1 MPLAGHGLR
10 PTSLRRQ
17 ANRPPLKRDP
27 LGGGP
32 RGVQVFTSQGQ
43 AKRFFVD
50 KIVAQAVREGHPLSE
65 NERWMLSF
73 SESDPEFV
81 FDPSRNAAFAAEIS
95 DVDYEKKVAGLAVR
109 AYAADIASNPDAGP
123 TYREAFHVLN
133 QGDHYILMM
142 LGGLSRRLRPWWA
155 FWR

>member
-1 MPLAGHGLR
+1 MSAP
-10 PTSLRRQ
+10 Q
-17 ANRPPLKRDP
+17 LKRDP

-65 NERWMLSF
+65 S
-73 SESDPEFV
+73 
-81 FDPSRNAAFAAEIS
+81 
-95 DVDYEKKVAGLAVR
+95 GLAVR

-142 LGGLSRRLRPWWA
+142 LEGLSRRLRPWWA